1 MSYAFWR
8 RFAELPNVVAIK
20 IAPFN
25 RYQTIDVVRAVVDA
39 GRDDVVL
46 YTGNDDHIVG
56 DLRDALPLRHAAR
69 SCRAADRRRTA
80 RALGG
85 VDEASRRSCWSDASR
100 RPGFKACQRIC
111 SRAGIEVTDS
121 NAAFFDAANGFAG
134 CIAGLHEV
142 LRRQGL
148 LETVR
153 CLDPHEGLSPVSAKR
168 SIVCTSNTRI

>member
-1 MSYAFWR
+1 MRFWR

-56 DLRDALPLRHAAR
+56 DLVTRFRFSTPHGPVERRIVGGLLGHWAVWTR
-69 SCRAADRRRTA
+69 RAVQLLD
-80 RALGG
+80 
-85 VDEASRRSCWSDASR
+85 DASR

-111 SRAGIEVTDS
+111 SPRAS
-121 NAAFFDAANGFAG
+121 
-134 CIAGLHEV
+134 
-142 LRRQGL
+142 
-148 LETVR
+148 
-153 CLDPHEGLSPVSAKR
+153 K
-168 SIVCTSNTRI
+168 